1 MARRIEEGR
10 PGEAKAVLNPDEPN
24 PLLRFEY
31 DRGSN
36 YEGDTRI
43 TLAMAALIPEAE
55 LHNSDHRMFQI
66 VHLINE
72 YVWCSMHH
80 ELRGVIGALDNDD
93 FGLAARLLTRTN
105 GLADM
110 PVQCVRLLQDF
121 LPQAS
126 FLRMRDLLPANTS
139 GLDSPGGRNLRRV
152 CRALWQ
158 SFDAAMKRNG
168 VTSLGLIEE
177 FAREGGEVPAAWV
190 GGLSTVQTGLHALD
204 CKLMEWNQLHLR
216 LVRTHL
222 GGHPAAR
229 TAPMPASTSTCAASE
244 GPTSLRGEPVSELER
259 LSERSVFPLLWK
271 TVDDAYRQATPAGT
285 SGI

>member
-1 MARRIEEGR
+1 MARRMEEGR

-36 YEGDTRI
+36 YESDTRI
-43 TLAMAALIPEAE
+43 TTAMAALVPEAE

-66 VHLINE
+66 VHLVNE
-72 YVWCSMHH
+72 YVWCAMHH
-80 ELRGVIGALDNDD
+80 ELRGVAGALDNDD
-93 FGLAARLLTRTN
+93 FALAARLLTRTN
-105 GLADM
+105 GLAEM

-126 FLRMRDLLPANTS
+126 FLRMRDLIPANTS

-152 CRALWQ
+152 CRAVWQ
-158 SFDAAMKRNG
+158 SFEAAMKRHDMTPRDL
-168 VTSLGLIEE
+168 VEE
-177 FAREGGEVPAAWV
+177 FAREGGAVPAEWL
-190 GGLSTVQTGLHALD
+190 GGLSTVQTALHALD

-229 TAPMPASTSTCAASE
+229 AEQKPAAAAE

-259 LSERSVFPLLWK
+259 LSERSVFPRLWQG
-271 TVDDAYRQATPAGT
+271 VDDTYRQATPARAVQA
-285 SGI
+285 

>member
-10 PGEAKAVLNPDEPN
+10 PGDAKAVLNPSEPN

-36 YEGDTRI
+36 YEMDTRI
-43 TLAMAALIPEAE
+43 TLAMAALVPEAE
-55 LHNSDHRMFQI
+55 LINSDHRMFQI
-66 VHLINE
+66 VHLVNE

-80 ELRGVIGALDNDD
+80 ELGRVAGALDNDD
-93 FGLAARLLTRTN
+93 FGLAARLLARTN
-105 GLADM
+105 GLAEL
-110 PVQCVRLLQDF
+110 PVQCVRLLMDF

-126 FLRMRDLLPANTS
+126 FLRMRDHLPANTS

-152 CRALWQ
+152 CRAVWK
-158 SFDAAMKRNG
+158 SFEAAMERG
-168 VTSLGLIEE
+168 DVTSKDLIEE
-177 FAREGGEVPAAWV
+177 FAREGGEAPAEWLS
-190 GGLSTVQTGLHALD
+190 GLSTVQTGLHALD

-216 LVRTHL
+216 LVRQHL

-229 TAPMPASTSTCAASE
+229 TGQASTAAGAD
-244 GPTSLRGEPVSELER
+244 GPTSLRGEPVNELER

-271 TVDDAYRQATPAGT
+271 SVDDAYRQATPDRIAQ
-285 SGI
+285 I